1 MEEQLSN
8 IKEGAIEALMEK
20 ETQITGLQEKLEEQ
34 SQRFKDFELAQVELA
49 KERDSNAQKLNE
61 MQEILEK
68 KKMETEEKLKSIE
81 LEIDKGAEKRF
92 QEHLKRNKMIEDQMQ
107 EELRKNDEKMILFE
121 QKFEDME
128 KKHRLNEEIY
138 RRQVTNLT
146 KELEETQNKQTF
158 DGTDMDE
165 IENKYKA
172 IIRNL
177 EKEVKEA
184 HNQRE
189 KEIQLIEI
197 EKIQLKKEAENKESD
212 NKKIAE
218 IKQTLKVIFFFF
230 NFNKFSI
237 L

>member
-138 RRQVTNLT
+138 RRQVTNLSR
-146 KELEETQNKQTF
+146 ELEETQNKQTF

-177 EKEVKEA
+177 EKEVQEA

-237 L
+237 F